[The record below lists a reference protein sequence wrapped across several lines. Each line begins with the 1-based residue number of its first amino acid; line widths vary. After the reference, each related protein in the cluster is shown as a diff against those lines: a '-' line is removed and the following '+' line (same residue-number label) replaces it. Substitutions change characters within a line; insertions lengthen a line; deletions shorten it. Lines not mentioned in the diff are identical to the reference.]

1 MLENNRDEI
10 NYHKFLKSV
19 RKSQKISLERTA
31 FGICSK
37 SDMSRIEGGTR
48 LPSKLVRDRLTA
60 RLGISGEEYEEY
72 LIPKE
77 YEQWQARMEIIRC
90 INKKDIEGAEEKIKY
105 YESQYEM
112 NKVEKQFVE
121 TMKFMVFQMKGFSD
135 WVLCTQ
141 AYNAMICTIPDMD
154 AAFNGAQLLAD
165 QELNLIMEYVRL
177 YVPKVSEKDAV
188 SWKLKQYDKIANY
201 VEHSRMDGIARAK
214 VYSKLACFV
223 SELVLNKCKKEEQIR
238 YALELCTRAI
248 EALRDRYR
256 LYYFVELNE
265 YRKRLTDK
273 LCTLLEDSTE
283 ETALK
288 ELGATSTEWAK
299 LFVDLYTKYELP
311 VYMENF
317 TYLYVETECNNI
329 SEVIRI
335 RRNMMGMPRIKFCA
349 NACDERTLFRIEK
362 GEIRPTMAVLR
373 DLLER
378 AGLCAEYKRARVITS
393 NRECVQRALLLLIEM
408 NTGKY
413 EKAVQTHRELC
424 MELDMGVVF
433 NEQEMRRAEGLIL
446 RGLGKISKQEHSELL
461 IDAIE
466 CTVSLDCF
474 KKTGEIYLS
483 ANELECVHNFVAYT
497 DGELSKLLKIYC
509 EDICNDLLLIE
520 EFETSCLTKYEMIM
534 NQCANYIG
542 NAGDYEMANLISDKL
557 LKESLRN
564 RRLLYVINCVYN
576 ELWTQQKRSNVNDK
590 NIDENYAYPSL
601 KDCLLL
607 SDISKKED
615 WKIFFQQK
623 IQ

>member
-265 YRKRLTDK
+265 YRKRLIHK
-273 LCTLLEDSTE
+273 LCSFVEDASE
-283 ETALK
+283 EKSLRALA
-288 ELGATSTEWAK
+288 ATSEEWAK

-373 DLLER
+373 DLLEK
-378 AGLCAEYKRARVITS
+378 AGICAEYKRARVITS
-393 NRECVQRALLLLIEM
+393 STDVMRMSTELFLSM
-408 NTGKY
+408 NNHEH
-413 EKAVQTHRELC
+413 EKARTIIDGMYKCVN
-424 MELDMGVVF
+424 MDIPY
-433 NEQEMRRAEGLIL
+433 NEQQIKRQEIMISRRNKTIDNETQI
-446 RGLGKISKQEHSELL
+446 ELL
-461 IDAIE
+461 IDTLE
-466 CTVSLDCF
+466 CTLSMDCLF
-474 KKTGEIYLS
+474 SEGEKYFTIT
-483 ANELECVHNFVAYT
+483 ELECIHDFARYT
-497 DGELSKLLKIYC
+497 TGKVQLKAKQI
-509 EDICNDLLLIE
+509 IE
-520 EFETSCLTKYEMIM
+520 EISLNAIDKEFNLPYSRIYELIISKV
-534 NQCANYIG
+534 ASIYG
-542 NAGDYEMANLISDKL
+542 NESEYEKSNKVSNKL

-564 RRLLYVINCVYN
+564 KKMYILSDCMYN
-576 ELWTQQKRSNVNDK
+576 NWWNTQQLADNEYSNKLLDK
-590 NIDENYAYPSL
+590 IYMI
-601 KDCLLL
+601 
-607 SDISKKED
+607 SDIAKQSG
-615 WKIFFQQK
+615 WKDFLQQK
-623 IQ
+623 M